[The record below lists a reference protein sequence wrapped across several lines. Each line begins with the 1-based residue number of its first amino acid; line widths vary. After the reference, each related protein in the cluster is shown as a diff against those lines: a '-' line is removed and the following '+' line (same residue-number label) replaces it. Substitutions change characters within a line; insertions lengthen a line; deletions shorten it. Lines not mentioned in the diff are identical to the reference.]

1 MDILCSLYIL
11 LKGRGVQCDLYE
23 LKAKCM
29 TSLSKRNSGERN
41 SEVKEGSYELGGQ
54 GFYTPHT

>member
-1 MDILCSLYIL
+1 
-11 LKGRGVQCDLYE
+11 
-23 LKAKCM
+23 M
-29 TSLSKRNSGERN
+29 TSLSKRNSEERN